1 MIPLLSKA
9 AVRTLRATQFAA
21 GALGMLAALASAAQA
36 GSPGST
42 EGHGVPGIN
51 LSSLISALTL
61 VIGGAL
67 MIHDTRWR
75 QRVACE
81 TTRDDQSVD

>member
-1 MIPLLSKA
+1 MLALLSKA
-9 AVRTLRATQFAA
+9 AVTTLRAAQFAA
-21 GALGMLAALASAAQA
+21 GAVGMLAALAGAAQA
-36 GSPGST
+36 GSPGT
-42 EGHGVPGIN
+42 TAGHGMPGIN
-51 LSSLISALTL
+51 LSSLISAMAL

-81 TTRDDQSVD
+81 TNKKDQTID